1 MTSETKLD
9 ESFLKDHFLEK
20 GFSELYGLD
29 RNSKGVGIM
38 LCIREDICSK
48 LLPIERTST
57 NEAFYAEVNLRKI
70 KCLLCC
76 SYNPNKKNIYAH
88 LET

>member
-1 MTSETKLD
+1 M
-9 ESFLKDHFLEK
+9 SFLKDQFLKK
-20 GFSELYGLD
+20 GFNELYGLD

-38 LCIREDICSK
+38 LCIREDISSK
-48 LLPIERTST
+48 LLSIEKKNA

-70 KCLLCC
+70 KCLLCG
-76 SYNPNKKNIYAH
+76 SYNPNKSKIYAH